1 MVKKERR
8 EDGDGEQSSEEVEL
22 AWPSGNDTKIN
33 FNTKHDDHGPSNIN
47 KINDHENQ

>member
-22 AWPSGNDTKIN
+22 AWQSGNDTKIN
-33 FNTKHDDHGPSNIN
+33 FNTNMMIMERQ
-47 KINDHENQ
+47 I